1 MVVVGLVMVMALM
14 LLLLMMM
21 MMMTIGDNGGSH
33 DDIELQLNGIFC

>member
-14 LLLLMMM
+14 LLLLMM